1 MTRTK
6 LLHHYYNQQ
15 RKEGKQADKYS
26 TSKTKTTEL
35 NYFFFFD
42 EQNLITELIE
52 VRSHIN

>member
-35 NYFFFFD
+35 NYFFFY